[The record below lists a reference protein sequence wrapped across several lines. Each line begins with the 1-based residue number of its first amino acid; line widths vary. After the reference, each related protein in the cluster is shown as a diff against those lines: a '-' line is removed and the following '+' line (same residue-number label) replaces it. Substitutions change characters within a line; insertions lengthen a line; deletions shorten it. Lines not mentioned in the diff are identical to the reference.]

1 MSQGGGESYYDAFMP
16 KINDVAQKYID
27 DLMAEKARLPK
38 EFILCSQVIDDA
50 IDRIYATGRI
60 PGKELQ
66 ADVYKQLPIKVTQNV
81 HIPVKQFP
89 KFNFVGKLI
98 GPKGHSLKKL
108 NQETLC
114 YIAIKGRSSMRDE
127 EKEEALRQSGNPA
140 FNHLN
145 KNLFVEISTVAPP
158 AEAYARISYA
168 LAEIRKYIIPDKNDE
183 ISQEQ
188 YRELQQMRP
197 EYVRAK
203 PPVPYRS
210 VLGKFGVNESYRGYH
225 GSDYDRYDDY
235 EEYESAYSPRA
246 LPPPPPPTISSR
258 SPGSYRAPAPRRPPE
273 PSSYHDRKEYRPRPY
288 QSFPLYK
295 K

>member
-1 MSQGGGESYYDAFMP
+1 MSQSGGESYYEAFTP

-27 DLMAEKARLPK
+27 DLLAEKSRLPK
-38 EFILCSQVIDDA
+38 EFTLCAQVIDDGMCMERSARHKLSFLYLVLFLIPTA

-114 YIAIKGRSSMRDE
+114 HIAIKGRSSMRDE

-158 AEAYARISYA
+158 AEAYNRIGYA

-188 YRELQQMRP
+188 YRELMQMHP
-197 EYVRAK
+197 EYARGK
-203 PPVPYRS
+203 PPIAYR
-210 VLGKFGVNESYRGYH
+210 
-225 GSDYDRYDDY
+225 
-235 EEYESAYSPRA
+235 
-246 LPPPPPPTISSR
+246 
-258 SPGSYRAPAPRRPPE
+258 
-273 PSSYHDRKEYRPRPY
+273 
-288 QSFPLYK
+288 
-295 K
+295 

>member
-1 MSQGGGESYYDAFMP
+1 MSQGGGESYYEAFTP

-27 DLMAEKARLPK
+27 DLLAEKSRLPK
-38 EFILCSQVIDDA
+38 EFTLCAQVIDDA

-114 YIAIKGRSSMRDE
+114 HIAIKGRSSMRDE

-145 KNLFVEISTVAPP
+145 RNLFVEISTVAPP

-188 YRELQQMRP
+188 YRELMQMHP
-197 EYVRAK
+197 EYTRSKASVA
-203 PPVPYRS
+203 YR
-210 VLGKFGVNESYRGYH
+210 
-225 GSDYDRYDDY
+225 
-235 EEYESAYSPRA
+235 
-246 LPPPPPPTISSR
+246 
-258 SPGSYRAPAPRRPPE
+258 
-273 PSSYHDRKEYRPRPY
+273 
-288 QSFPLYK
+288 
-295 K
+295 